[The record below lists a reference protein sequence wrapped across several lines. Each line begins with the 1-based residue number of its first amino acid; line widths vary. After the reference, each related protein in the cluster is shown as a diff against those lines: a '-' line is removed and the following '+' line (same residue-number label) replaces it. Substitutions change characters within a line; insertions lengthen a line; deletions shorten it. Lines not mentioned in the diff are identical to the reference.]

1 MAKRDTNKDGYLE
14 YEQVETLLMDD
25 MKVTSYARGTPCVDN
40 IFTGVLIDMILDPV
54 GQRRKGKV
62 SFEVLKFYFG
72 SEFSQSG
79 AQTTL
84 DLVPQQ
90 DAQAEVASAGAP
102 KVMNTEQIQMFRK
115 AARKILSATGNQLYD
130 IIGTLDKYDEGNADC

>member
-1 MAKRDTNKDGYLE
+1 MVKRDTNNDSYLE

-40 IFTGVLIDMILDPV
+40 IFSGVLIDMILDPA
-54 GQRRKGKV
+54 GQRRRGKV
-62 SFEVLKFYFG
+62 SFDMLKFYLG
-72 SEFSQSG
+72 SDFNQVE

-90 DAQAEVASAGAP
+90 EGQADVASAGKP
-102 KVMNTEQIQMFRK
+102 KQMNAE
-115 AARKILSATGNQLYD
+115 
-130 IIGTLDKYDEGNADC
+130 